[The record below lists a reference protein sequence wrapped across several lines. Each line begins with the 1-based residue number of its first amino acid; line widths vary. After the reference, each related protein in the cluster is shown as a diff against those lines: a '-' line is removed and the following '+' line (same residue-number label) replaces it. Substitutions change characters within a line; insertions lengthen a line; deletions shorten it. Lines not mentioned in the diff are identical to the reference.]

1 MEDMTGVAYLS
12 QNVILQSRH
21 AARVDAVWQALH
33 LMSDDSCSGPFLS
46 NEDQYLDI
54 RSPFESSEFQSSAD
68 TPTME
73 NNPNVV
79 IIDGEANE
87 AARDTTAGVEQANA
101 ANCEEQDPFTKKKR
115 KKTSVTWEHF
125 REITL
130 DNGTQMHECIHCG
143 EKVKKFKDGTT
154 TPMRRHINQFCPK
167 LQHVKKGQL
176 KLNVFPGNSES
187 SSMFV
192 RDSLDELFKE
202 YVESH
207 KESNIDSSKS
217 ATVESGPSGSGGGS
231 GSGSGSGAS
240 FMASRFGKDIKTG
253 RWHLNDELEIFGVM
267 VRVSSYEEFQVK
279 DIILE

>member
-1 MEDMTGVAYLS
+1 
-12 QNVILQSRH
+12 
-21 AARVDAVWQALH
+21 
-33 LMSDDSCSGPFLS
+33 MSDDSCSGPLQS

-54 RSPFESSEFQSSAD
+54 RSPFESSEFQLSAD
-68 TPTME
+68 TLTME

-87 AARDTTAGVEQANA
+87 AAHDTTAGVEQAQA

-176 KLNVFPGNSES
+176 KLNVFPGYQ
-187 SSMFV
+187 
-192 RDSLDELFKE
+192 D
-202 YVESH
+202 
-207 KESNIDSSKS
+207 
-217 ATVESGPSGSGGGS
+217 
-231 GSGSGSGAS
+231 
-240 FMASRFGKDIKTG
+240 
-253 RWHLNDELEIFGVM
+253 W
-267 VRVSSYEEFQVK
+267 QC
-279 DIILE
+279 